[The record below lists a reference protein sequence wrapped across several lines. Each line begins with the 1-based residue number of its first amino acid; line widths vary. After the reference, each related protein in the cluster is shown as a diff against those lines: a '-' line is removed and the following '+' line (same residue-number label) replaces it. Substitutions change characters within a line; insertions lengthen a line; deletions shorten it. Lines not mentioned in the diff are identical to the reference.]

1 MSYRLGATL
10 KGHTQDVR
18 DLVSIADTKIA
29 SVSRDGTVRVW
40 TLDEEEQ
47 NVWKDKLIHSSE
59 KFLNSIT
66 FDPEHQL
73 LYFGGN
79 DFMINAKPY
88 SAEIDEDP
96 VLTLIGHES
105 NICSLNFDT
114 KQDSLVSGSWDKTAR
129 VWQNGQTIWELKG
142 HSASV
147 WDAQCLSE
155 DGETYITAS
164 ADRTIKIWKQ
174 GELVQTF
181 TGIHNDVIRKVVM
194 LDSGKKFASAS
205 NDCTVKICSTDDGQ
219 VLSTLWGHESFV
231 YDLKLTSSNE
241 LISCGEDRSVRIW
254 SLDGILKQVIR
265 LPAISI
271 WCIDSL
277 PNGDLIVGS
286 SDNTIRIFSKDIAR
300 VAPESEQKAFN
311 ALVAN
316 SSINAKVMD
325 FDESKISPYEILQQP
340 GNKEG
345 QLVVVKSPVGFI
357 EAHQYSQGSWVKVG
371 DVVGSSTGVN
381 DKKTEFE
388 GKMYDYL
395 FDVDIQEGHSPLKLP
410 VNANDNPYTLADQF
424 ITRYELPP
432 SYKEQLVNFIITSTS
447 DGSLDQSIPAVQI
460 NCKILPVKFFLSI
473 SSFNP
478 DTIFNGIAKL
488 NEKEKSFDD
497 EALAEI
503 GAALH
508 DIDQSWPVLY
518 SVAETIRQKWTVKL
532 PAYDIIR
539 IIAINLTDS
548 TDISK
553 YVKEG
558 LGNKNITIAML
569 TARLLVNVFKN
580 DAWGISLMGSN
591 AVKQSIF
598 DTIDTIF
605 PDATKQQSMNFA
617 ISISTLIFNYTV
629 LILQDKSHLDV
640 VHIIADA
647 INSKFGNLEE
657 YQGSE
662 EASYRLAIAFGNLS
676 TLEPSLRQYAASVTW
691 LQAVKRKYGTIP
703 RFQEL
708 FSDLG
713 F

>member
-1 MSYRLGATL
+1 MSYQLGATL

-66 FDPEHQL
+66 FDPENQL

-88 SAEIDEDP
+88 SAEIDDDP
-96 VLTLIGHES
+96 VLTLIGHKS

-164 ADRTIKIWKQ
+164 ADKTIKIWKQ

-181 TGIHNDVIRKVVM
+181 TGIHNDVIRKLVM
-194 LDSGKKFASAS
+194 LESGKKFASAS

-219 VLSTLWGHESFV
+219 VLFTLSGHESFV

-286 SDNTIRIFSKDIAR
+286 SDNTIRIFSKDITR
-300 VAPESEQKAFN
+300 VAPESEQNTFN
-311 ALVAN
+311 ALVAD
-316 SSINAKVMD
+316 SSINAKVID

-345 QLVVVKSPVGFI
+345 QLAVVKTPVGGI

-371 DVVGSSTGVN
+371 DVVDSSTGVN

-388 GKMYDYL
+388 GKRYDYL
-395 FDVDIQEGHSPLKLP
+395 FDVDIQEGQPPLKLP
-410 VNANDNPYTLADQF
+410 VNANDNPYILADQF

-432 SYKEQLVNFIITSTS
+432 SYKDQLVNFIITSTS
-447 DGSLDQSIPAVQI
+447 GVSLDQSVPAAQI
-460 NCKILPVKFFLSI
+460 NCKILPVKNFLSI

-478 DTIFNGIAKL
+478 DTIFNGIVKL

-503 GAALH
+503 VAALH
-508 DIDQSWPVLY
+508 DINQNWPVLY
-518 SVAETIRQKWTVKL
+518 SVAETIRQEWTVKL

-548 TDISK
+548 TDISE

-558 LGNKNITIAML
+558 LGNKNISIAML

-580 DAWGISLMGSN
+580 DTWGISLMGSN
-591 AVKQSIF
+591 SVKQSIF
-598 DTIDTIF
+598 DTIDTSF
-605 PDATKQQSMNFA
+605 PDATKQQSMKFA
-617 ISISTLIFNYTV
+617 ISISTLIFNYTA
-629 LILQDKSHLDV
+629 LILQDMSHLDV
-640 VHIIADA
+640 VNIVADA

-657 YQGSE
+657 YQDSE

-676 TLEPSLRQYAASVTW
+676 TLEPSLRQHAASVTW
-691 LQAVKRKYGTIP
+691 LQAVKRKYGMIP